1 MEQILAGLG
10 NRVFLLNNVHEDE
23 PVLFETRWTL
33 SYLRGPLARPE
44 IERLMHGRKAAPDA
58 PVAAPAKPPA
68 EAAAAAPPVLP
79 PEVVQYFVPLSSGV
93 LHYEPRVLGAA
104 EVMFTDSKLGLNEVR
119 DVLYAAPVTDSPVP
133 VDWSS
138 AEAVETPIDSLEK
151 QPAEGAT
158 FADLPAAAAKPK
170 NYPAW
175 QKSFA
180 LWLYQTQTLELFRSP
195 SLKEVSKIGE
205 SERDF
210 RIRLQQRAREER
222 DARAEALRKQ
232 FAPKLQALNDRLMRA
247 RHKLEQEQA
256 QAQQQTLQ
264 SAISIG
270 ASILGAFMGRKTMSA
285 ANVGRLGTAARQVSR
300 IGKERGDVTMASE
313 SVESLTAQI
322 QALEE
327 DFSQQV
333 AAFDTA
339 IDPQTETLER
349 LAVKPKKTGIQ
360 VKLLALAW
368 L

>member
-1 MEQILAGLG
+1 
-10 NRVFLLNNVHEDE
+10 
-23 PVLFETRWTL
+23 
-33 SYLRGPLARPE
+33 
-44 IERLMHGRKAAPDA
+44 
-58 PVAAPAKPPA
+58 
-68 EAAAAAPPVLP
+68 
-79 PEVVQYFVPLSSGV
+79 
-93 LHYEPRVLGAA
+93 
-104 EVMFTDSKLGLNEVR
+104 
-119 DVLYAAPVTDSPVP
+119 VLYAAPVTDSPVP